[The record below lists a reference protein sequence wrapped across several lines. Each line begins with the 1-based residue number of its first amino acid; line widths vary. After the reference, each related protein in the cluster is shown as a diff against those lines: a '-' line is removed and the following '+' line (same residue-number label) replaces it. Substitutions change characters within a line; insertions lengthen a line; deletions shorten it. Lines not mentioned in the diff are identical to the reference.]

1 MRKGNTFSLKLN
13 ERHEGTKMTDY
24 DALQTLSLSTM
35 VLSTTGLVILWEDQI
50 KLALCKVF
58 GYKVTGVGF
67 KKVHYTLSKAE
78 ALQWMGCYDE
88 ALLFKG
94 KTLVGSRKAL

>member
-1 MRKGNTFSLKLN
+1 
-13 ERHEGTKMTDY
+13 MTTID
-24 DALQTLSLSTM
+24 TLCLTTI
-35 VLSTTGLVILWEDQI
+35 VLSTTGLIVLWEEQI
-50 KLALCKVF
+50 KLALCKAF

-67 KKVHYTLSKAE
+67 KKSHYTLSKAE

-94 KTLVGSRKAL
+94 KTLVGGKKTI

>member
-1 MRKGNTFSLKLN
+1 MIEMLPKIGLIV
-13 ERHEGTKMTDY
+13 
-24 DALQTLSLSTM
+24 ST
-35 VLSTTGLVILWEDQI
+35 VS
-50 KLALCKVF
+50 LALLYKDEAVLALAKTF

-78 ALQWMGCYDE
+78 AMQWMGCYNE

-94 KTLVGSRKAL
+94 KTLVGGKKTI

>member
-1 MRKGNTFSLKLN
+1 MEYIIPSLFFASLASFVYSVKDD
-13 ERHEGTKMTDY
+13 TM
-24 DALQTLSLSTM
+24 AL
-35 VLSTTGLVILWEDQI
+35 VA
-50 KLALCKVF
+50 KKF

-67 KKVHYTLSKAE
+67 KKSHYTLSKAE

>member
-1 MRKGNTFSLKLN
+1 MENLSEILN
-13 ERHEGTKMTDY
+13 
-24 DALQTLSLSTM
+24 ALIIVNSSVMIVYLLQ
-35 VLSTTGLVILWEDQI
+35 EEI
-50 KLALCKVF
+50 KLGLCKVF

-67 KKVHYTLSKAE
+67 KKSHYTLSKAE
-78 ALQWMGCYDE
+78 AMQWMGCYDE

>member
-1 MRKGNTFSLKLN
+1 MEYIAPTIFFASL
-13 ERHEGTKMTDY
+13 
-24 DALQTLSLSTM
+24 ASLVYAVKDDT
-35 VLSTTGLVILWEDQI
+35 
-50 KLALCKVF
+50 LALVAKKF

-67 KKVHYTLSKAE
+67 KKFHYTLSKAE
-78 ALQWMGCYDE
+78 ALQWLGCYDE

>member
-1 MRKGNTFSLKLN
+1 
-13 ERHEGTKMTDY
+13 MTDY
-24 DALQTLSLSTM
+24 DAIQVLTSTSV
-35 VLSTTGLVILWEDQI
+35 VLSTISLALLWEDQI
-50 KLALCKVF
+50 KLMLCKAF

-67 KKVHYTLSKAE
+67 KKTHYTLSKSE
-78 ALQWMGCYDE
+78 ALQWMGCYNE

>member
-1 MRKGNTFSLKLN
+1 
-13 ERHEGTKMTDY
+13 
-24 DALQTLSLSTM
+24 
-35 VLSTTGLVILWEDQI
+35 V
-50 KLALCKVF
+50 LALAKTF

-67 KKVHYTLSKAE
+67 KKSHYTLSKAE
-78 ALQWMGCYDE
+78 AMQWMGCYNE

>member
-1 MRKGNTFSLKLN
+1 
-13 ERHEGTKMTDY
+13 MTNY
-24 DALQTLSLSTM
+24 DAVQILIEISV
-35 VLSTTGLVILWEDQI
+35 VLSTISLALLWEDQI
-50 KLALCKVF
+50 KLMLCKTF

-67 KKVHYTLSKAE
+67 KKSHYTLSKAE
-78 ALQWMGCYDE
+78 AMQWMGCYDE

>member
-1 MRKGNTFSLKLN
+1 MEYIPQIGLFTSLI
-13 ERHEGTKMTDY
+13 
-24 DALQTLSLSTM
+24 S
-35 VLSTTGLVILWEDQI
+35 
-50 KLALCKVF
+50 LALLYKAEATLALAKAF

-67 KKVHYTLSKAE
+67 KKSHYTLSKAE
-78 ALQWMGCYDE
+78 ALQWMGCYNE

>member
-1 MRKGNTFSLKLN
+1 MIEMLPKIGLIVSTVSL
-13 ERHEGTKMTDY
+13 
-24 DALQTLSLSTM
+24 ALLYKD
-35 VLSTTGLVILWEDQI
+35 EA
-50 KLALCKVF
+50 KLALAKTF

-78 ALQWMGCYDE
+78 AMQWAGCYDE

-94 KTLVGSRKAL
+94 KTFIGSKKAL

>member
-1 MRKGNTFSLKLN
+1 MIEMLIPIGFTITIVS
-13 ERHEGTKMTDY
+13 
-24 DALQTLSLSTM
+24 
-35 VLSTTGLVILWEDQI
+35 
-50 KLALCKVF
+50 LALAIKDDVQLALAKQI

-67 KKVHYTLSKAE
+67 KKTHYTLSKSE

>member
-13 ERHEGTKMTDY
+13 ERHEGTKMIEM
-24 DALQTLSLSTM
+24 LPKIGLIVST
-35 VLSTTGLVILWEDQI
+35 VS
-50 KLALCKVF
+50 LALLYKDEAVLALAKTF

-78 ALQWMGCYDE
+78 ALQWMGCYNE

-94 KTLVGSRKAL
+94 SALVGGKKTI

>member
-1 MRKGNTFSLKLN
+1 MEFIIPSLFF
-13 ERHEGTKMTDY
+13 
-24 DALQTLSLSTM
+24 ASLAS
-35 VLSTTGLVILWEDQI
+35 LVYAVKDDT
-50 KLALCKVF
+50 LALVAKKF

-67 KKVHYTLSKAE
+67 KKSHYTLSKSE
-78 ALQWMGCYDE
+78 ALQWMGCYNE

>member
-1 MRKGNTFSLKLN
+1 
-13 ERHEGTKMTDY
+13 MTDN
-24 DALQTLSLSTM
+24 DAVQFLISTSV
-35 VLSTTGLVILWEDQI
+35 VLSTISLALLWEDQI
-50 KLALCKVF
+50 KLGLCKAF

-67 KKVHYTLSKAE
+67 KKHHYTLSKAE
-78 ALQWMGCYDE
+78 AMQWMGCYNE

>member
-1 MRKGNTFSLKLN
+1 MIEMLPQIGLTI
-13 ERHEGTKMTDY
+13 
-24 DALQTLSLSTM
+24 ST
-35 VLSTTGLVILWEDQI
+35 VS
-50 KLALCKVF
+50 LALLYKNEATLALAKLI

-67 KKVHYTLSKAE
+67 KKSHYTLSKSE
-78 ALQWMGCYDE
+78 ALQWMGCYNE

>member
-1 MRKGNTFSLKLN
+1 M
-13 ERHEGTKMTDY
+13 
-24 DALQTLSLSTM
+24 
-35 VLSTTGLVILWEDQI
+35 
-50 KLALCKVF
+50 LALAKLI

-67 KKVHYTLSKAE
+67 KKHHYTLSKAE
-78 ALQWMGCYDE
+78 AMQWMGCYNE

>member
-1 MRKGNTFSLKLN
+1 MEYIPQIGLIT
-13 ERHEGTKMTDY
+13 
-24 DALQTLSLSTM
+24 ST
-35 VLSTTGLVILWEDQI
+35 IA
-50 KLALCKVF
+50 LALLYKDEAVLALAKTF

-67 KKVHYTLSKAE
+67 KKCHYTLSKAE

-94 KTLVGSRKAL
+94 KTFIGAKKAL

>member
-13 ERHEGTKMTDY
+13 ERHEGTKMIEM
-24 DALQTLSLSTM
+24 LPKIGLIVST
-35 VLSTTGLVILWEDQI
+35 VS
-50 KLALCKVF
+50 LALLYKDEAMLALAKTF

-67 KKVHYTLSKAE
+67 KKSHYTLSKAE
-78 ALQWMGCYDE
+78 AMQWMGCYNE

>member
-1 MRKGNTFSLKLN
+1 MIEMLPQIGLT
-13 ERHEGTKMTDY
+13 M
-24 DALQTLSLSTM
+24 ST
-35 VLSTTGLVILWEDQI
+35 VS
-50 KLALCKVF
+50 LALLYKHEAMLALAKLI

-78 ALQWMGCYDE
+78 AMQWMGCYDE

>member
-1 MRKGNTFSLKLN
+1 MIEMLIPIGFTISIV
-13 ERHEGTKMTDY
+13 
-24 DALQTLSLSTM
+24 S
-35 VLSTTGLVILWEDQI
+35 
-50 KLALCKVF
+50 LALAIKDDAMLALAKLI

-67 KKVHYTLSKAE
+67 KKSHYTLSKAE
-78 ALQWMGCYDE
+78 AMQWLGCYDE

>member
-1 MRKGNTFSLKLN
+1 MDNVAQNLN
-13 ERHEGTKMTDY
+13 LLIIVISSSM
-24 DALQTLSLSTM
+24 
-35 VLSTTGLVILWEDQI
+35 LVYLLEEEI
-50 KLALCKVF
+50 KLVLCKAFGFKVVGV
-58 GYKVTGVGF
+58 GYK
-67 KKVHYTLSKAE
+67 KAHYTLTKSE